1 MKNSRNG
8 YMSSNVAGKSQN
20 EMEGSFHG
28 ENHGISSKTQFSWV
42 KPNLKKNIPIG
53 PSHQHFYGIPTQ
65 KISRYDFMNPIFDG
79 FSLGFSH
86 GWHHLLF
93 EIFVVT

>member
-1 MKNSRNG
+1 MG
-8 YMSSNVAGKSQN
+8 
-20 EMEGSFHG
+20 
-28 ENHGISSKTQFSWV
+28 KTQ
-42 KPNLKKNIPIG
+42 LKKNIPIG

-86 GWHHLLF
+86 G
-93 EIFVVT
+93 